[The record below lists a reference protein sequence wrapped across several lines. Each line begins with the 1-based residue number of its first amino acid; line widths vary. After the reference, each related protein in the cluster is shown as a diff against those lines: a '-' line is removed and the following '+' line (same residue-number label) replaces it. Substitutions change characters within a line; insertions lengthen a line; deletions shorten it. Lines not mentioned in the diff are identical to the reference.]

1 MATRPIPE
9 PDGVT
14 SLRSLEQLIK
24 ERNLLSALRVFHA
37 ELGDVFRISLPGLQ
51 TIMLAGAEA
60 NRFVLVEARDK
71 LHWRTEDDP
80 VTSLL
85 RDGVLVTDGE
95 AHDALRNSMN
105 RPMHKQSLTNYVE
118 TMVKC
123 TDAVIDNWS
132 PHQAIDMLVEMR
144 KVALMILTETLFKVD
159 IAPDMERMW
168 QPVLKTIQFISP
180 GLWILWKQ
188 VPRPGYA
195 SKIREMNTYLYEII
209 EARRAIIHEGEA
221 DDLLGILISSGMNND
236 LIRDQLL
243 TMLIAGHDTSTALLA
258 WALYLLT
265 THPDVMQQVKQEVE
279 RVLGSTPPTIDN
291 ISQLSY
297 LGQVIDETL
306 RMYPPIHLGSRHI
319 TEDLEFD
326 GFVLPAGIRLMY
338 SIYLTHHDPK
348 YWDSPDTFDPERFSS
363 EKKRKFA
370 PYSYLPFGGGARNC
384 IGTGFALV
392 EAKVILARIIQ
403 RCDLH
408 YKGRY
413 PIKMK
418 MGATLEP
425 HPNVMV
431 NVTKRF
437 IDE

>member
-1 MATRPIPE
+1 MITRPIPE
-9 PDGVT
+9 PDGLT
-14 SLRSLEQLIK
+14 SLRSLQQLIK
-24 ERNLLSALRVFHA
+24 QRNLLAALRVFHA
-37 ELGDVFRISLPGLQ
+37 DLGDVFRISLPGLQ

-105 RPMHKQSLTNYVE
+105 RPMHKQSLTQYVE
-118 TMVKC
+118 TMVTC

-132 PHQAIDMLVEMR
+132 PNQPMDMLVEMR

-159 IAPDMERMW
+159 IAPDMDRMW
-168 QPVLKTIQFISP
+168 QPILKTIQYISP

-195 SKIREMNTYLYEII
+195 GRIREMNDYLYQII
-209 EARRAIIHEGEA
+209 DARRAIIHEGEA
-221 DDLLGILISSGMNND
+221 NDLLGILIASGMNND

-258 WALYLLT
+258 WALYMLT
-265 THPDVMQQVKQEVE
+265 THPVVMEQVKQEVDT
-279 RVLGSTPPTIDN
+279 VLGTTPPTIDN

-338 SIYLTHHDPK
+338 SIYLTHYHPK
-348 YWDSPDTFDPERFSS
+348 YWDDPDTFNPERFSTQN
-363 EKKRKFA
+363 KRKIA
-370 PYSYLPFGGGARNC
+370 PYTYLPFGGGARNC
-384 IGTGFALV
+384 IGTAFALV
-392 EAKVILARIIQ
+392 ESKVILARIIQ
-403 RCDLH
+403 RFDLSFTGH
-408 YKGRY
+408 HV
-413 PIKMK
+413 KMK

-431 NVTKRF
+431 NVRKRLT
-437 IDE
+437 D

>member
-1 MATRPIPE
+1 MVTRPIPE

-14 SLRSLEQLIK
+14 SLRSLQALIK
-24 ERNLLSALRVFHA
+24 ERNLLSALCVFHA
-37 ELGDVFRISLPGLQ
+37 ELGNVFRISLPGLQ

-80 VTSLL
+80 VTILL

-105 RPMHKQSLTNYVE
+105 RPMHKQSLTQYVE
-118 TMVKC
+118 TMVNC
-123 TDAVIDNWS
+123 TDAVMDTWS
-132 PHQAIDMLVEMR
+132 PHQPIDMLVEMR
-144 KVALMILTETLFKVD
+144 KVALMTLTETLFKVD
-159 IAPDMERMW
+159 IAPDLQRMW
-168 QPVLKTIQFISP
+168 QPVLKTIQYISP

-195 SKIREMNTYLYEII
+195 GKIREMNSYLYEII
-209 EARRAIIHEGEA
+209 EARRARIDEGEA
-221 DDLLGILISSGMNND
+221 DDLLGILIASGMNND
-236 LIRDQLL
+236 LLRDQLL

-265 THPDVMQQVKQEVE
+265 IHPEVMQQVRQEVDSA
-279 RVLGSTPPTIDN
+279 LGSTPPTIDN
-291 ISQLSY
+291 ISQLPY

-326 GFVLPAGIRLMY
+326 GFLLPAGIRLMY

-348 YWDSPDTFDPERFSS
+348 NWDDPDTFNPERFSTQN
-363 EKKRKFA
+363 KRKIS
-370 PYSYLPFGGGARNC
+370 PYTYLPFGGGARNC
-384 IGTGFALV
+384 IGTAFALV

-403 RCDLH
+403 RYDLEFTGH
-408 YKGRY
+408 HV
-413 PIKMK
+413 KMK

-425 HPNVMV
+425 HPNVIV
-431 NVTKRF
+431 NVGKRLT
-437 IDE
+437 D

>member
-14 SLRSLEQLIK
+14 SLKSLQQLIQQ
-24 ERNLLSALRVFHA
+24 RNLLSALRVFHRD
-37 ELGDVFRISLPGLQ
+37 LGDVFRLSLPGLK

-80 VTSLL
+80 VTALL
-85 RDGVLVTDGE
+85 REGVLVTDGDV
-95 AHDALRNSMN
+95 HDALRSSMN
-105 RPMHKQSLTNYVE
+105 QPLHKRSLTSYVE
-118 TMVKC
+118 IMQNC
-123 TDAVIDNWS
+123 TDRVIDEWS
-132 PHQAIDMLVEMR
+132 TDQPMDMLVEMR
-144 KVALMILTETLFKVD
+144 KIALMVLTETLFKVD

-180 GLWILWKQ
+180 GLWIFWKG
-188 VPRPGYA
+188 VPRPGYTDR
-195 SKIREMNTYLYEII
+195 IRTMNDYLYQII
-209 EARRAIIHEGEA
+209 ETRRAMNDDNEA
-221 DDLLGILISSGMNND
+221 EDLLGILINSGMNND

-265 THPDVMQQVKQEVE
+265 THPEVMEQVKQEVDK
-279 RVLGSTPPTIDN
+279 VLGSSPPTIEN
-291 ISQLSY
+291 ISGLSY

-319 TEDLEFD
+319 TEDLEYD
-326 GFVLPAGIRLMY
+326 GYILPAGIRLMY
-338 SIYLTHHDPK
+338 SIYLTHYAPK
-348 YWDSPDTFDPERFSS
+348 YWDNPDTFDPERFN
-363 EKKRKFA
+363 KQNKRKIV

-384 IGTGFALV
+384 IGTAFALV
-392 EAKVILARIIQ
+392 ESKVILARIIQ
-403 RCDLH
+403 RYDLQFTGH
-408 YKGRY
+408 HVRL
-413 PIKMK
+413 K

-431 NVTKRF
+431 NVTRRPN
-437 IDE
+437 D

>member
-9 PDGVT
+9 PDGIT
-14 SLRSLEQLIK
+14 SLRSLQQLIK
-24 ERNLLSALRVFHA
+24 ERNLLSALRVFHHD
-37 ELGDVFRISLPGLQ
+37 LGDVFKISLPGLQ

-95 AHDALRNSMN
+95 AHDALRGSMN
-105 RPMHKQSLTNYVE
+105 QPLHKRSLTGYVDA
-118 TMVKC
+118 MQNC
-123 TDAVIDNWS
+123 TDSIIDEWS
-132 PHQAIDMLVEMR
+132 SDKPLDMLVEMR
-144 KVALMILTETLFKVD
+144 KIALMVLTETLFKVD

-168 QPVLKTIQFISP
+168 QPVLKTIQYISP

-188 VPRPGYA
+188 VPRPGY
-195 SKIREMNTYLYEII
+195 SKHIHTMNEYLYQII
-209 EARRAIIHEGEA
+209 DTRRAVINDSEA
-221 DDLLGILISSGMNND
+221 EDLLGILIKSGMNND

-265 THPDVMQQVKQEVE
+265 THPEAMELVRHEVDN
-279 RVLGSTPPTIDN
+279 VLGSAPPTIDN
-291 ISQLSY
+291 ISQLTY

-326 GFVLPAGIRLMY
+326 GFLLPAGIRLMY

-348 YWDSPDTFDPERFSS
+348 YWDDPDTFDPGRFTT
-363 EKKRKFA
+363 EKKRKLQ

-384 IGTGFALV
+384 IGTAFALV

-403 RCDLH
+403 RCDLQ
-408 YKGRY
+408 YTGRY

-431 NVTKRF
+431 NVTKRLN
-437 IDE
+437 D

>member
-1 MATRPIPE
+1 MTIRPIPE

-14 SLRSLEQLIK
+14 SLKSLQQLIQQ
-24 ERNLLSALRVFHA
+24 RNLLSALRVFHHD
-37 ELGDVFRISLPGLQ
+37 LGDVFRLSLPGLK

-95 AHDALRNSMN
+95 AHDALRSSMN
-105 RPMHKQSLTNYVE
+105 QPLHKRSLTGYVE
-118 TMVKC
+118 TMQDC
-123 TDAVIDNWS
+123 TDRVIDEWS
-132 PHQAIDMLVEMR
+132 TAQPIDMLVEMR
-144 KVALMILTETLFKVD
+144 KIALMVLTETLFKVD

-168 QPVLKTIQFISP
+168 QPVLKTIQYISP
-180 GLWILWKQ
+180 GLWILWKG
-188 VPRPGYA
+188 VPRPGYTD
-195 SKIREMNTYLYEII
+195 KIRTMNEYLYQII
-209 EARRAIIHEGEA
+209 DTRRAIIDDTEA
-221 DDLLGILISSGMNND
+221 EDLLGILIKSGMNND

-258 WALYLLT
+258 WALYLMT
-265 THPDVMQQVKQEVE
+265 THPEVMEQVKQEVDT
-279 RVLGSTPPTIDN
+279 VLGSSPPTIEN
-291 ISQLSY
+291 VSQLTY

-319 TEDLEFD
+319 TEDLEYD
-326 GFVLPAGIRLMY
+326 GYVLPAGIRLMY
-338 SIYLTHHDPK
+338 SIYLTHYSPK
-348 YWDSPDTFDPERFSS
+348 YWDNPDTFDPERFN
-363 EKKRKFA
+363 KQNKRKIV

-384 IGTGFALV
+384 IGTAFALV
-392 EAKVILARIIQ
+392 ESKVILARIIQ
-403 RCDLH
+403 RCDLQFTGH
-408 YKGRY
+408 HVRL
-413 PIKMK
+413 K

-431 NVTKRF
+431 NVTRRP
-437 IDE
+437 ID